1 MHQTKEEQLLYKR
14 FCELS
19 RVAYQRGICMYSE
32 FTGLAGRT
40 LAWQAVAEQYSD
52 LPEQALPITAY
63 GGYEEAER
71 VILCFLPDR
80 DSDIPLTECY
90 PLRCVRIAPV
100 NRRFGEDLSHRDY
113 LGTIMGLGLERDQI
127 GDILVRQEGTA
138 GAEATVGYVFCKANK
153 AELLTDLTRIRHTT
167 VTAEVIEPGQLHWE
181 QKYKDISGSVS
192 SLRLD
197 AVIAVAIRTS
207 RTQGLQLVRD
217 GNIYINGK
225 CCTENAKLL
234 QDGDVISVRGH
245 GKYRFRY
252 TGSQSK
258 KGRYQITVQQY
269 I

>member
-1 MHQTKEEQLLYKR
+1 MHRTKEEQLLYKR
-14 FCELS
+14 FHELS
-19 RVAYQRGICMYSE
+19 RVAYQRGICIYSE
-32 FTGLAGRT
+32 FTGLAGQT
-40 LAWQAVAEQYSD
+40 LAWQAVSEQYPD

-71 VILCFLPDR
+71 VILCFLPDK
-80 DSDIPLTECY
+80 DADIPVAQSY
-90 PLRCVRIAPV
+90 PLCCMRIAPV
-100 NRRFGEDLSHRDY
+100 NKRFSEDLSHRDY
-113 LGTIMGLGLERDQI
+113 LGTVMGLGLERDQI
-127 GDILVRQEGTA
+127 GDILVRKEGAA
-138 GAEATVGYVFCKANK
+138 GAEFSVGYVFCKANK
-153 AELLTDLTRIRHTT
+153 AELLANLTRIRHTT
-167 VTAEVIEPGQLHWE
+167 VAAEVIEVDQLHWE

-192 SLRLD
+192 SMRLD
-197 AVIAVAIRTS
+197 AVLAVAIRTS

-225 CCTENAKLL
+225 CCTENARLL

-245 GKYRFRY
+245 GKYRFRH